1 MGDAE
6 MTIDTDEQERS
17 APTSVPSHKAPD
29 QDTPLRR
36 SSNDPTLGDGRKAPT
51 SFGWAP
57 TPTLTDR
64 RVLDSPAFVVV
75 DDVTSREAPGACVA
89 EGLERLGRPVERI
102 PADGTSPRGGQTGPL
117 NHPLVVHVGSASA
130 LHEPTADTVS
140 RIVGAYRPGATITYE
155 VGLRDDQGGRPEE
168 LRARVEAMV
177 ARADV
182 VIASTRDLELLYPG
196 AARETVL
203 RRWVGAGPGLVVVS
217 AGSEGA
223 WAANAVGTT
232 ATVHGRGA
240 DDAGEAFVAGLIDGL
255 WKAGLLGV
263 TNRPD
268 LRTLVWGTLQ
278 ELVDNATVAAAIAGR
293 TDGIAPSREEL
304 DAARGIPQLG
314 RRA

>member
-17 APTSVPSHKAPD
+17 APTSVPSHRAPD
-29 QDTPLRR
+29 YGTPLRR
-36 SSNDPTLGDGRKAPT
+36 SSSDPTLGDGRKAPT

-75 DDVTSREAPGACVA
+75 DDVTSREAAGACVA
-89 EGLERLGRPVERI
+89 EGLERLGRPVQRI
-102 PADGTSPRGGQTGPL
+102 PADGTPPRGGRAAGPL
-117 NHPLVVHVGSASA
+117 NHPLLVHVGSASV
-130 LHEPTADTVS
+130 LREPTAQGVA
-140 RIVGAYRPGATITYE
+140 RIVDAYRPGATITYE
-155 VGLRDDQGGRPEE
+155 IGLHDEPTGSPEE
-168 LRARVEAMV
+168 LRAAVEAMV
-177 ARADV
+177 AKADV
-182 VIASTRDLELLYPG
+182 VIATTRDLELLYPG
-196 AARETVL
+196 EARETVL

-232 ATVHGRGA
+232 ATVRGRGA
-240 DDAGEAFVAGLIDGL
+240 DDEGESFVAGLIDGL

-293 TDGIAPSREEL
+293 TDGVAPSREDLE
-304 DAARGIPQLG
+304 AARGIPRLG
-314 RRA
+314 R